1 MNYFKDINSRK
12 FFELAPGANAQT
24 FWGEQILMNIVHID
38 PNSVVPNHT
47 HPHEQAGMLLEEAYC
62 LQRSFG
68 RMRGLFFSVLTFFI
82 FTRSFPDIISLSIK
96 TLIKLISLSLLIFNI
111 L

>member
-24 FWGEQILMNIVHID
+24 FWGEQMLMSIVHID

-47 HPHEQAGMLLEEAYC
+47 HPHEQAGMLLEGSLDMKIGNESKLLKPGDVYIVPGGIEHFAQSSHDGAKV
-62 LQRSFG
+62 LDI
-68 RMRGLFFSVLTFFI
+68 FSPVREEF
-82 FTRSFPDIISLSIK
+82 K
-96 TLIKLISLSLLIFNI
+96 Y
-111 L
+111 